1 MDRELT
7 RLVADAPPRDALVS
21 CQQVHAITWC
31 EGVIIMLVVEVGRFG
46 GPEVLAAREVPDP
59 SAGPGQVVVRT
70 AAADVLFLDVVIR
83 WGLGVDY
90 FPVRPPYVP
99 GNGVAGTVLSAG
111 DGVDPSWVGRTAV
124 AHTGESGG
132 RGGYAEQAVVAVGDL
147 IPVPDGLGPSH
158 AAALLHDGATAL
170 GLLELIGVKPGEWVL
185 VTAAAGGMGV
195 LLVQLARA
203 AGGRVIGA
211 ARGERKLDAVRNA
224 GAGVAVDYSEPGWTD
239 QVRKLTAGRGADV
252 VFDGAGGRLGG
263 AAFEVTADGGRFSA
277 HGVSDG
283 GAAGLDAAE
292 AGRRGVTVAPIPQHA
307 PAEFRRLAAAAL
319 AEAAAGRIRPVIGQT
334 FPLARAADAHAA
346 IEART
351 AIAKTLLLA

>member
-1 MDRELT
+1 MDRVLT
-7 RLVADAPPRDALVS
+7 RLAADVMQRRALLS
-21 CQQVHAITWC
+21 CQQVHAITSC
-31 EGVIIMLVVEVGRFG
+31 EGVAIMLVVEASRFG

-59 SAGPGQVVVRT
+59 AAGPGQVVVRT
-70 AAADVLFLDVVIR
+70 AAADVLFVDALIR
-83 WGLGVDY
+83 YGLAVDY

-111 DGVDPSWVGRTAV
+111 DGVDPAWVGRAV
-124 AHTGESGG
+124 AAHTGEMGG
-132 RGGYAEQAVVAVGDL
+132 GGGYAEQALAAVGDL
-147 IPVPDGLGPSH
+147 IPVPATLGLPQ

-170 GLLELIGVKPGEWVL
+170 GLLETIGVKPGEWVL

-224 GAGVAVDYSEPGWTD
+224 GAEVAVDYSEPGWTD
-239 QVRKLTAGRGADV
+239 QVRQLTAGRGADV

-263 AAFEVTADGGRFSA
+263 AAFGVTADGGRFSA

-283 GAAGLDAAE
+283 GVAGFDAEAAGH
-292 AGRRGVTVAPIPQHA
+292 RGVSVAPIPQHA

-319 AEAAAGRIRPVIGQT
+319 AEAAAGRIGPVIGQT

-351 AIAKTLLLA
+351 AIAKTLLFP